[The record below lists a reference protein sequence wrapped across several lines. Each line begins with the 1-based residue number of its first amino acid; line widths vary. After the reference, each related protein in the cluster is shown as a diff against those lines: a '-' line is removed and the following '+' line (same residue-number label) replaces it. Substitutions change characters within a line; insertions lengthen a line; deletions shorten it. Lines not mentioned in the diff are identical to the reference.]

1 MLTSRRCVRVGGAA
15 AAAKVSAEQQLL
27 AHLTRQYNPQSRPV
41 YDASKPVLVNFTL
54 KFTQIMD
61 LVRQ

>member
-1 MLTSRRCVRVGGAA
+1 MCVGGAA
-15 AAAKVSAEQQLL
+15 AERVSAEQELL